1 LKLSGPLP
9 GIPCNWNFA
18 FLEQQQLK
26 MNMKLPFPRTLSVAL
41 LAGSLTLNTW
51 AEPAPGY
58 VDFGKLAAS
67 KDGEFVEVQVSSNLL
82 SLAAQFVEKQE
93 PDAAKLLRS
102 VQLVRVNVIG
112 ITDENRDALQKQIK
126 SIGQQLEAKGWD
138 CNVKVRGKNG
148 EDVGVYTQTRGGQ
161 ALAGLAITVQDAE
174 HVVLANVV
182 GDIKPEQV
190 AALGESLN
198 IKSLKEAGDA
208 LKK

>member
-1 LKLSGPLP
+1 MVV
-9 GIPCNWNFA
+9 I
-18 FLEQQQLK
+18 
-26 MNMKLPFPRTLSVAL
+26 
-41 LAGSLTLNTW
+41 LAGSLAW
-51 AEPAPGY
+51 RSSAEPASGY
-58 VDFGKLAAS
+58 VDFGKLVPS

-102 VQLVRVNVIG
+102 VQLVRVNVVG
-112 ITDENRDALQKQIK
+112 ITDENRDALTKQVK
-126 SIGQQLEAKGWD
+126 NTGQQLEGKGWD

-161 ALAGLAITVQDAE
+161 ALAGVAITVQDDQ

-190 AALGESLN
+190 AALGESLK
-198 IKSLKEAGDA
+198 IKSLQEAGEA